1 MARGRSSEASVLLI
15 VVALLTCGVLLI
27 FAATGSDRAWLL
39 AAVPVSAIVVLV
51 LWALF
56 GSSRRPASDV
66 PVRGARPHDAT
77 SRRVLVVADESCEPD
92 DLRDPLARSA
102 GQRFTE
108 AFVVAPALASRLD
121 RWTGDERAYEAARTH
136 LDATLAALKE
146 LGIDARGHL
155 GSSDPIEA
163 ADEALREFPADELV
177 FATRG
182 AGGNRLEADLL
193 ELARNRYRLPVTQV
207 EITQPG

>member
-1 MARGRSSEASVLLI
+1 VVLI

-27 FAATGSDRAWLL
+27 FAATGSERAWLL
-39 AAVPVSAIVVLV
+39 AAVPVSAIVALV

-56 GSSRRPASDV
+56 GGRRPASEV
-66 PVRGARPHDAT
+66 PVRAVRPHDPA

-102 GQRFTE
+102 GPRVTE
-108 AFVVAPALASRLD
+108 AFVVAPALASRLG
-121 RWTGDERAYEAARTH
+121 RWTGDERAYEAARAH
-136 LDATLAALKE
+136 LETTLAALRE
-146 LGIDARGHL
+146 LGIYARGHL

-193 ELARNRYRLPVTQV
+193 ELARSRYRLPVSQI